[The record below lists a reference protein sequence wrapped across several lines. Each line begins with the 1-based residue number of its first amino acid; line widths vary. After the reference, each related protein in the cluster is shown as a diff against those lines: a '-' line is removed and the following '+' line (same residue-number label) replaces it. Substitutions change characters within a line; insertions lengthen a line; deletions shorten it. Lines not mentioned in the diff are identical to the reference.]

1 MEDIEAMKG
10 ASIKQLHHSYSIN
23 VLHNALMGELDEAK
37 YLAVKA
43 YEEKWKAQLVAI
55 KTNTE
60 NTIASFES

>member
-43 YEEKWKAQLVAI
+43 YEEKWKA
-55 KTNTE
+55 
-60 NTIASFES
+60 